1 MTAKI
6 NFTFNAIDIGM
17 VTSNDSEMLHFYQEV
32 LGFDKEIEIP
42 FPGIGVVNKL
52 NYGAGYIKILVLEKN
67 PSNTNP
73 TGDFSTSNGIRYI
86 TINLS
91 NLDKI
96 LDTCKVN
103 NINIINPGIDLRP
116 GVRVALIAVSYTHL
130 TLPTKRIV

>member
-6 NFTFNAIDIGM
+6 NFTSNAIDIGI
-17 VTSNDSEMLHFYQEV
+17 VTTNDFEMLHFYQEV

-52 NYGAGYIKILVLEKN
+52 NYGAGYIKMLVLEKN
-67 PSNTNP
+67 PININP

-91 NLDKI
+91 NLDEI
-96 LDTCKVN
+96 LDSCEQHD
-103 NINIINPGIDLRP
+103 INILNSGTIVRP
-116 GVRVALIAVSYTHL
+116 GVTVALITDPDGNIIEL
-130 TLPTKRIV
+130 MNT